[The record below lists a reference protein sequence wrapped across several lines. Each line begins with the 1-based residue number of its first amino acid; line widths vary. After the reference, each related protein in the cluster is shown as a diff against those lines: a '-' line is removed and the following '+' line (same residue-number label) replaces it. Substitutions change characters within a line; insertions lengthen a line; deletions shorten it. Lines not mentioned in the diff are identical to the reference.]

1 MSHTTTT
8 LTTQLRKIIK
18 EKQHLE
24 ARWRDINRR
33 LKHIAASQ
41 VYYDDLD
48 DWESSMRLVSGAADD
63 LEQYLESI
71 ETEIEKV
78 EWGIEELTV
87 APEGKV
93 TNSFTQYMHR
103 DMKLALK
110 NLQLARESY
119 DQVAKD
125 IAALARFGEE
135 E

>member
-8 LTTQLRKIIK
+8 LTAQLRKIIK

-33 LKHIAASQ
+33 LKYIAASQ
-41 VYYDDLD
+41 VRYDDLD

-78 EWGIEELTV
+78 EWGIEELNV

-93 TNSFTQYMHR
+93 TSAFMHYMYR

-110 NLQLARESY
+110 NLHVARESY
-119 DQVAKD
+119 DQVVKD
-125 IAALARFGEE
+125 IAALAQFGEE